1 MFVFYVSSHSSGFS
15 SALWLRCPGAHE
27 LYPEGCCLTTSTMA
41 VEVGQTLQW
50 ALILLAFHEIPGIII
65 IFRLSAMKLKDGSLH
80 VPIV

>member
-1 MFVFYVSSHSSGFS
+1 
-15 SALWLRCPGAHE
+15 
-27 LYPEGCCLTTSTMA
+27 MA

-65 IFRLSAMKLKDGSLH
+65 IFRLSGMKLKDGSLH